1 MLSLQA
7 SSKVLRLSKSSLR
20 QDIVG
25 IKLSASSMEGT
36 PNCVQCVT
44 TWEPKENEVF
54 SFCFSELA
62 SLSYHISDV

>member
-7 SSKVLRLSKSSLR
+7 LSKMLRLSKSSLR

-25 IKLSASSMEGT
+25 IELSASSVQGT

-44 TWEPKENEVF
+44 T
-54 SFCFSELA
+54 
-62 SLSYHISDV
+62 